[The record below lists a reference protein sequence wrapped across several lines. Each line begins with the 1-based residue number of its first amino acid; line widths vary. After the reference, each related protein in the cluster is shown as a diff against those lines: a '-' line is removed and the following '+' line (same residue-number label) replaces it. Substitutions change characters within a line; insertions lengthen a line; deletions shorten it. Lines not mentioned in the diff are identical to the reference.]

1 MKTAHRSYTDGAGDF
16 DRLARFIIEH
26 NAHVRSYS
34 TWCLGRFVD
43 WKYKLWGDKLSTPD
57 FWGQNAHLWFDGFGE
72 VAGLAIS
79 EYGGIQVDVIT
90 VAGYR
95 FLFEE
100 ILQWMLENW
109 GDRKPVLSME
119 ITALQTVEAALLERN
134 GFQRESSFYTSHFDL
149 ADDLVERF
157 PLEDGFT
164 IVDMHAHPDYRAQY
178 LLRQEAFAGKTGFSE
193 DEIKRALERESYYH
207 ENPIYHPQTDLCVVA
222 PNGTFVS
229 NCEALIDA
237 RNAEADVERVCT
249 HSGYRQRGFARAVI
263 QECLYRLR
271 DMGMRRARI
280 TGYSPEA
287 ISLYGSLGAKKR
299 TESLIYKQ
307 IENNH

>member
-1 MKTAHRSYTDGAGDF
+1 MKTKHRNYADGAGDF
-16 DRLARFIIEH
+16 NRLARFIIEH

-57 FWGQNAHLWFDGFGE
+57 FWEKNAHLWFDGFGE
-72 VAGLAIS
+72 MAGLAIS
-79 EYGGIQVDVIT
+79 EYGGTQVDIIT
-90 VAGYR
+90 ATGYR

-100 ILQWMLENW
+100 ILQWVLETW
-109 GDRKPVLSME
+109 GDRKPALSME
-119 ITALQTVEAALLERN
+119 ITALQTIEAEWLERS

-149 ADDLVERF
+149 AEDLVERF

-178 LLRQEAFAGKTGFSE
+178 LLRREAFAGKTDFSE
-193 DEIKRALERESYYH
+193 DEIKRALELDSYAH
-207 ENPIYHPQTDLCVVA
+207 ENPIYHPQTDLCVMA
-222 PNGTFVS
+222 SDGTFVS
-229 NCEALIDA
+229 GCEALIDA
-237 RNAEADVERVCT
+237 RNAEADIERVCT
-249 HSGYRQRGFARAVI
+249 HSSYRRRGFARAVI
-263 QECLYRLR
+263 QEGLYRLR
-271 DMGMRRARI
+271 DMGMRWARI

-287 ISLYGSLGAKKR
+287 IGLYGSLGSKER

-307 IENNH
+307 TESRG